1 MNINNYPLEAAQ
13 INDEDFYDV
22 DYWTGVAYESRKIS
36 GANLKALLGQDATTA
51 KREIVEFIN
60 KTGSALSEGTI
71 VYLKTSS
78 SSSEYPEVELADA
91 STEIT
96 SSKTIGAVY
105 ATVANDDI
113 GIIVTS
119 GEVDNLDTSMYSIGD
134 RLWLSTT
141 AGEVTTTAPVS
152 PDHAVFIGIV
162 TRAQNGNGRILYRIQ
177 NGYELGELHDVL
189 LDTPP
194 TDGDVLTYDSA
205 TGLWKNEAGG
215 GGGLTYFTEAENT
228 SAPNGTV
235 YVDSLTAAA
244 SSTNADF
251 AIRPKGTGAIVAAI
265 PDNTA
270 TGGNKRGANATDL
283 QTART
288 AATQV
293 ASGAYSF
300 AAGRWNTVSGDSS
313 AALGVQ
319 NIVAGGLGAF
329 ATGYISTASGNSST
343 AHGNSTASGGVSF
356 STGTSTASGG
366 NSAAFGSSVASGNNS
381 FAAGTSAIANSTNS
395 VALGYYST
403 TNGVNGRMAFAQT
416 NSGIYGDTQKSLFIL
431 GIRTTNNT
439 ATTLVTGYL
448 GGAASTNNQVILSNN
463 AAFRFKGTI
472 IGKQSGSTNVAAWDV
487 DGLIVRGANAASTT
501 LIVSNVNVVDN
512 TPTFGTPTLAADTT
526 NGGLRVQVTG
536 VAATNIQWT
545 ATIETTE
552 VIYA

>member
-51 KREIVEFIN
+51 KREIVQFIN

-105 ATVANDDI
+105 ATVSNDDI

-119 GEVDNLDTSMYSIGD
+119 GEVDNLDTSMYNIGD

-228 SAPNGTV
+228 SAPNATV

-251 AIRPKGTGAIVAAI
+251 AIVPKGTGALLAAI
-265 PDNTA
+265 PDNTTA
-270 TGGNKRGANATDL
+270 GGNKRGQYAVDL
-283 QTART
+283 QMIRNNAN
-288 AATQV
+288 QV
-293 ASGAYSF
+293 ASGDYSF
-300 AAGRWNTVSGDSS
+300 VANGYNRASGTYSTALGAQTVASGTLGSLSSGYLSNATGSGSS
-313 AALGVQ
+313 AFGYLNTSSGTYSHSS
-319 NIVAGGLGAF
+319 GA
-329 ATGYISTASGNSST
+329 SNTASGSNS
-343 AHGNSTASGGVSF
+343 
-356 STGTSTASGG
+356 
-366 NSAAFGSSVASGNNS
+366 
-381 FAAGTSAIANSTNS
+381 I
-395 VALGYYST
+395 ALGT
-403 TNGVNGRMAFAQT
+403 G
-416 NSGIYGDTQKSLFIL
+416 
-431 GIRTTNNT
+431 NT
-439 ATTLVTGYL
+439 A
-448 GGAASTNNQVILSNN
+448 
-463 AAFRFKGTI
+463 
-472 IGKQSGSTNVAAWDV
+472 
-487 DGLIVRGANAASTT
+487 
-501 LIVSNVNVVDN
+501 
-512 TPTFGTPTLAADTT
+512 
-526 NGGLRVQVTG
+526 
-536 VAATNIQWT
+536 
-545 ATIETTE
+545 
-552 VIYA
+552 